1 MQSRHNANTGQG
13 TRAIQLYLGHKN
25 IRHTVAQLP
34 LRAGE
39 SRRVESGDIVDKLQE
54 LITIAWDILTR
65 SIDANQYSAAMS
77 GVRELARIFELIAR
91 LTGQLDEGT
100 RVNVLVQQ
108 QRQRDAAQELML
120 DRLTVAERLELRRL
134 VAKAQGELP
143 APTNA
148 ISVAA
153 NSDPG
158 ADGGRAH
165 YSARVP

>member
-1 MQSRHNANTGQG
+1 MSRQCAVCAHPDRDLIE
-13 TRAIQLYLGHKN
+13 RAIVAGEPNTRIARRCGISNDSVDRN
-25 IRHTVAQLP
+25 IKSNHVRHTVAQLP
-34 LRAGE
+34 LRAEE

-120 DRLTVAERLELRRL
+120 DRLTVAERL
-134 VAKAQGELP
+134 
-143 APTNA
+143 
-148 ISVAA
+148 
-153 NSDPG
+153 
-158 ADGGRAH
+158 
-165 YSARVP
+165 